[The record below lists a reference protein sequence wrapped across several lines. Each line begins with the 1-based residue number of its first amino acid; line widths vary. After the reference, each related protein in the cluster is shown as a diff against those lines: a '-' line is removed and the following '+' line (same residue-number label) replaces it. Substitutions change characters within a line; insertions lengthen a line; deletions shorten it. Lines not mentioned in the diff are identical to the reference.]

1 MQNFIYNIPTI
12 VYFGKG
18 QIEAIGEI
26 AKKTGK
32 KALLIYGGGS
42 IKANGIYDD
51 VVRLLG
57 QEGIPFAELSGVEP
71 NPKIS
76 LVREGVKICREEGV
90 DMLIPI
96 GGGSVIDTAKAIAGA
111 VSYDGD
117 PWDVVCDA
125 SLIKDPLP
133 IIVVLTI
140 AATGSEMDYA
150 AVISNAE
157 TKDKVELDHEGLI
170 PKYAIMDPTY
180 TQTVSHYQTIAG
192 IADIMSHVFE
202 QYFLECGDT
211 YLQDQF
217 MEAILR
223 TVMKYGKIAA
233 EHPDDYDARANLMW
247 AQSWAINGMVSC
259 GKSGA
264 WVCHPIEH
272 EISGFYDVTHGLA
285 LAIITPNWMRKILDD
300 TIVNEFVSYGVNVL
314 GIDPDQ
320 DPFAIARES
329 IDKTED
335 YFHEL
340 GIPARLRDIG
350 VPDESCFEIMAKK
363 ALGNI
368 NGAYNPLTVEDIVD
382 ILKASF

>member
-1 MQNFIYNIPTI
+1 
-12 VYFGKG
+12 
-18 QIEAIGEI
+18 
-26 AKKTGK
+26 
-32 KALLIYGGGS
+32 
-42 IKANGIYDD
+42 
-51 VVRLLG
+51 
-57 QEGIPFAELSGVEP
+57 
-71 NPKIS
+71 
-76 LVREGVKICREEGV
+76 
-90 DMLIPI
+90 
-96 GGGSVIDTAKAIAGA
+96 
-111 VSYDGD
+111 
-117 PWDVVCDA
+117 
-125 SLIKDPLP
+125 
-133 IIVVLTI
+133 
-140 AATGSEMDYA
+140 
-150 AVISNAE
+150 
-157 TKDKVELDHEGLI
+157 
-170 PKYAIMDPTY
+170 
-180 TQTVSHYQTIAG
+180 
-192 IADIMSHVFE
+192 
-202 QYFLECGDT
+202 
-211 YLQDQF
+211 
-217 MEAILR
+217 
-223 TVMKYGKIAA
+223 
-233 EHPDDYDARANLMW
+233 
-247 AQSWAINGMVSC
+247 MVSC

-320 DPFAIARES
+320 DPFAIAREA